1 LDYRIIFLIVIAYL
15 IGSIPFGVLVA
26 KTKGIDLKSAGSR
39 NIGATNVL
47 RTAGKLPALITLI
60 GDFLKGAVAIFL
72 CRAVL
77 EGELWEA
84 LTGVSVI
91 LGHIYPVFLSFKGG
105 KGVAT
110 GFGVLAV
117 YSPLALIFI
126 LIIWLATALWTRY
139 SSLAAILSYGA
150 LPIVSLLLNTAGIKL
165 TFAIV
170 ITHLII
176 LTHRDNIKRLL
187 RGRESKIGEMA

>member
-1 LDYRIIFLIVIAYL
+1 MDYRIIFLMVIAYL
-15 IGSIPFGVLVA
+15 LGSIPFGVLVTKA
-26 KTKGIDLKSAGSR
+26 KGIDLKSAGSR

-47 RTAGKLPALITLI
+47 RTAGKLPALITLL
-60 GDFLKGAVAIFL
+60 GDFLKGAVALLL
-72 CRAVL
+72 CSAVL

-84 LTGVSVI
+84 ITGISVV
-91 LGHIYPVFLSFKGG
+91 LGHIYPIFLSFKGG

-117 YSPLALIFI
+117 YSPLELVII

-150 LPIVSLLLNTAGIKL
+150 LPIVSLLLNATWIKL
-165 TFAIV
+165 TFV
-170 ITHLII
+170 IIITYLII
-176 LTHRDNIKRLL
+176 LNHRDNIKRLL
-187 RGRESKIGEMA
+187 KGRESKIGEMR

>member
-1 LDYRIIFLIVIAYL
+1 MDYRIIFLIVIAYL
-15 IGSIPFGVLVA
+15 VGSIPFGVLVTKA
-26 KTKGIDLKSAGSR
+26 KGIDLKSAGSR

-47 RTAGKLPALITLI
+47 RTAGKLPALITLL
-60 GDFLKGAVAIFL
+60 GDFLKGAVAIVL

-84 LTGVSVI
+84 ITGISVV
-91 LGHIYPVFLSFKGG
+91 LGHIYPIFLSFKGG

-117 YSPLALIFI
+117 YSPLELVII

-150 LPIVSLLLNTAGIKL
+150 LPIVSLLLNAAGIKL

-170 ITHLII
+170 ITYLII
-176 LTHRDNIKRLL
+176 LNHRDNIKRLL
-187 RGRESKIGEMA
+187 KGRESKIAEMR